1 MEIVLAAI
9 FALLGVAF
17 GSFLNVCID
26 RLPAGK
32 SLAYPPS
39 HCDSCQHALALK
51 DLVPVFSWLWLR
63 GKCRYCRAPIPRR
76 VPLVEA
82 LTGAYFVL
90 VFLRFGLSLAF
101 AVAAFWGCV
110 FLVILFIDWEHKL
123 ILNRITAPMAIVAL
137 ALLAAD
143 SLIPGRGPMAGL
155 ILLPEPSLLSGL
167 IGAAGGFI
175 LLLIPAIINPRG
187 MGFGDVKMAGL
198 IGLVTGF
205 PLVFVALMLGIISGG
220 LVAISLLVLRI
231 KGRKEVIPFGPFLSM
246 GTIVTLLWGNQIL
259 SWYTQGFF

>member
-9 FALLGVAF
+9 FALLGLAI

-39 HCDSCQHALALK
+39 HCDACQHSLATK

-63 GKCRYCRAPIPRR
+63 GKCRYCRASIPRR
-76 VPLVEA
+76 VPLVET
-82 LTGAYFVL
+82 LTGVYFLL

-101 AVAAFWGCV
+101 AVTAFWGCV

-123 ILNRITAPMAIVAL
+123 ILNRITGPMAIVAL
-137 ALLAAD
+137 AVLAAD
-143 SLIPGRGPMAGL
+143 SLMPGRGPMAGL
-155 ILLPEPSLLSGL
+155 TMLFRPSLLSGL
-167 IGAAGGFI
+167 IGAAGGFV
-175 LLLIPAIINPRG
+175 LLLIPALINPRG

-205 PLVFVALMLGIISGG
+205 PLVFVALMVGIISGG
-220 LVAISLLVLRI
+220 LVAISLLVLKI